1 MDGKINPPDWLKVG
15 AIVKVQHWFGIIEDV
30 ATSSAR
36 IMVLVRSP
44 KGIWRN
50 HPAEWLEYQEGQII
64 PADLDQFVR
73 EVDIHVDRIKRMLD
87 ELNAM
92 KATV

>member
-1 MDGKINPPDWLKVG
+1 MAGKINPPDWLKVG